1 MEGINIIKEYMMSII
16 ISTCPYLMQNI
27 IGDKMMNYYLMQNLN
42 TPENFGLRITQYK
55 LQGWLYTF
63 DSKEITM

>member
-42 TPENFGLRITQYK
+42 TPENFGLRTTQYK